1 MYGVFLGLSAEMGG
15 RCSCYIGVIAEL
27 NGCCSCASGP
37 GQAADLLC
45 SGQCCDL
52 FEHQDT
58 HFSAWGLLPVHTL
71 IRHGASGFAG
81 PLEHM
86 AAAASSF
93 NFQPDLSATS
103 AAKATEYMKESAA
116 ASVAPFLL
124 DGQTDLLVAPAAKA
138 CHFLEHQSVKETL
151 QAAAVAAATLVESP
165 FVAVVLHM
173 SEWCWFVAG
182 FWIGCI
188 LLWNGCQVHLEK
200 DMPTFFG
207 KGKKQ
212 GCTSKESQESCPFSD
227 LQTLTQADS
236 GEGSGFVDGADSEG
250 ECVLFKGKGRHDT
263 DGSLSLGLGEASGR
277 VDVPV
282 SVDALPSAEKFC
294 RSQQSVA
301 LVNPWLLRRENYFCE
316 GCGWEH
322 SGTPGPRA
330 HCCGRVAGLHG

>member
-1 MYGVFLGLSAEMGG
+1 M
-15 RCSCYIGVIAEL
+15 
-27 NGCCSCASGP
+27 
-37 GQAADLLC
+37 
-45 SGQCCDL
+45 
-52 FEHQDT
+52 
-58 HFSAWGLLPVHTL
+58 HTL

-93 NFQPDLSATS
+93 NFQPDLPATS

-151 QAAAVAAATLVESP
+151 QAAAAAAATLVESP

-212 GCTSKESQESCPFSD
+212 GCTSK
-227 LQTLTQADS
+227 
-236 GEGSGFVDGADSEG
+236 GS
-250 ECVLFKGKGRHDT
+250 
-263 DGSLSLGLGEASGR
+263 
-277 VDVPV
+277 
-282 SVDALPSAEKFC
+282 
-294 RSQQSVA
+294 
-301 LVNPWLLRRENYFCE
+301 
-316 GCGWEH
+316 
-322 SGTPGPRA
+322 
-330 HCCGRVAGLHG
+330 